1 MHALVVMLELIRVG
15 HHSTSDDSLA
25 YRTKEEIESWT
36 GSNNP
41 ISRFR
46 AYISSKGLWDDELE
60 TKFREQ
66 VRKDV
71 LEALGKAEK
80 LKKPPVSEMFKDV
93 YDEMPWNLQEQ
104 QAQLEELVK
113 EHPDAFPLKNHIS
126 F

>member
-1 MHALVVMLELIRVG
+1 MG

-25 YRTKEEIESWT
+25 YRSKEEIDSWSS
-36 GSNNP
+36 SNNP
-41 ISRFR
+41 INRFR
-46 AYISSKGLWDDELE
+46 SYITSKGLWNDELE
-60 TKFREQ
+60 MSFREQ
-66 VRKDV
+66 TRKDV

-104 QAQLEELVK
+104 QVELEELVK
-113 EHPDAFPLKNHIS
+113 EHPDVYPVKSHVS

>member
-1 MHALVVMLELIRVG
+1 
-15 HHSTSDDSLA
+15 
-25 YRTKEEIESWT
+25 
-36 GSNNP
+36 
-41 ISRFR
+41 
-46 AYISSKGLWDDELE
+46 LE

-66 VRKDV
+66 ARKDV

-80 LKKPPVSEMFKDV
+80 LKKPHVSEMFKDV